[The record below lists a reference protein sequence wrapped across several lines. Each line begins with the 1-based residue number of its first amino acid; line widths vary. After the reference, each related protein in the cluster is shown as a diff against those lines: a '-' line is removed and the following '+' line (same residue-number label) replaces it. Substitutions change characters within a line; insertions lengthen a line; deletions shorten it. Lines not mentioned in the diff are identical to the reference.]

1 MKRIIMMMLAAIL
14 SLSVFAQKDVTKFL
28 GIPVDG
34 SEDTMAR
41 KLEAKGFKI
50 VLRESGCVT
59 MEGVFNGAKSKIWTI
74 RY

>member
-1 MKRIIMMMLAAIL
+1 MKTKLLTSLVCALISVMALAQ
-14 SLSVFAQKDVTKFL
+14 SDVTKFL

-34 SEDTMAR
+34 SVDAMVR

-59 MEGVFNGAKSKIWTI
+59 MEGVFNGAK
-74 RY
+74 